1 MSNNFIIHQT
11 KISEQ
16 VYDYLRGEIMTGRL
30 EPGVRL
36 DLEELVGQLKVSKM
50 PIKEA
55 VGRLAA
61 EGLLDIQA
69 RRGTFVS
76 RVEARELAETFQVRC
91 ALEVLAGELAVAHV
105 TKADL
110 ALLQG
115 HIAEMEAAVEARDVH
130 RHLERNFEFHE
141 LIIRLSGNLK
151 LLAVYRQLRT
161 PIHIAGVH
169 FRSAN
174 WLARVD
180 QEQREHRAIVRAL
193 ERRDVEAVKR
203 AIRAHLTRAETS
215 LVSDME
221 RSDKNAGAASAS

>member
-1 MSNNFIIHQT
+1 VANHFVINQT

-16 VYDYLRGEIMTGRL
+16 IYDYLRGEIMTGRL
-30 EPGVRL
+30 EPGARL

-76 RVEARELAETFQVRC
+76 RVEVRELAETFQVRC

-105 TKADL
+105 TKPDL
-110 ALLQG
+110 ARLQSY
-115 HIAEMEAAVEARDVH
+115 IAEMEAAVAARDVH
-130 RHLERNFEFHE
+130 CHLEMNFEFHE
-141 LIIRLSGNLK
+141 LIIRLSGNQK

-169 FRSAN
+169 YRSEN
-174 WLARVD
+174 WLARVE

-193 ERRDVEAVKR
+193 ERRDAEAIKR
-203 AIRAHLTRAETS
+203 AITAHLTRAQDS
-215 LVSDME
+215 LVSDVE
-221 RSDKNAGAASAS
+221 RSDKSAEPVSTT